1 MQMCVAIARRAALC
15 IDIGRSPSTLFP
27 DVAEDRNTAKRCL
40 QADSVAGEAPYNA
53 SSPDELALAN
63 GLGLRVQDFRLALE
77 FSMDAPKGPQ
87 YYSAW
92 ICVAAIYPSKYL
104 SIHTHILYI

>member
-1 MQMCVAIARRAALC
+1 MHLLQMSSRWPL
-15 IDIGRSPSTLFP
+15 GRVMECGRL
-27 DVAEDRNTAKRCL
+27 
-40 QADSVAGEAPYNA
+40 G
-53 SSPDELALAN
+53 N

-104 SIHTHILYI
+104 SIHTHIYIYRYIHTHMHYFAHA